1 MIPIPTVVGA
11 QLLAEILTVLTAFP
25 VYILAYVTILNRKAL
40 EQNSCECYAINKFDF
55 NRLLEARPIKR
66 AVLHRGQRIV

>member
-1 MIPIPTVVGA
+1 MIPIPTVVV
-11 QLLAEILTVLTAFP
+11 LNSWPKILTVLTAFP

-55 NRLLEARPIKR
+55 NRLLGAT
-66 AVLHRGQRIV
+66 H